1 MRFANKIFKDN
12 LDIIVNK
19 VKHATV
25 NIIHLSTQDAHILPS
40 FVDKIGGI
48 IIFNI
53 SIVAFFWKKFLCY
66 QHFFYFCNREIK
78 NIATIINHNN
88 KSNYFAYE

>member
-1 MRFANKIFKDN
+1 MDN
-12 LDIIVNK
+12 FNIIINK

-25 NIIHLSTQDAHILPS
+25 NIIHLSAQDAHILLS

-53 SIVAFFWKKFLCY
+53 SIVAFFFEKISCITNI
-66 QHFFYFCNREIK
+66 FFTF
-78 NIATIINHNN
+78 ATEKLKTLQQLSITTT

>member
-1 MRFANKIFKDN
+1 MDN
-12 LDIIVNK
+12 FNIIINK

-25 NIIHLSTQDAHILPS
+25 NIIHLSAQDAHILLS

-53 SIVAFFWKKFLCY
+53 SIVAFF
-66 QHFFYFCNREIK
+66 
-78 NIATIINHNN
+78 
-88 KSNYFAYE
+88 

>member
-1 MRFANKIFKDN
+1 MDN
-12 LDIIVNK
+12 FNIIINK

-25 NIIHLSTQDAHILPS
+25 NIIHLSAQDAHILLS

-53 SIVAFFWKKFLCY
+53 SIVAFFLKKFLVLPT
-66 QHFFYFCNREIK
+66 FFLLLQQRN
-78 NIATIINHNN
+78 
-88 KSNYFAYE
+88 

>member
-12 LDIIVNK
+12 LDIIINK
-19 VKHATV
+19 VRHATV

-53 SIVAFFWKKFLCY
+53 SIVAFF
-66 QHFFYFCNREIK
+66 
-78 NIATIINHNN
+78 
-88 KSNYFAYE
+88 

>member
-1 MRFANKIFKDN
+1 MDN
-12 LDIIVNK
+12 FNIIINK

-53 SIVAFFWKKFLCY
+53 SIVAFF
-66 QHFFYFCNREIK
+66 
-78 NIATIINHNN
+78 
-88 KSNYFAYE
+88 

>member
-1 MRFANKIFKDN
+1 MRFANKIFMDN
-12 LDIIVNK
+12 FNIIINK

-88 KSNYFAYE
+88 KK